1 LLLSSE
7 LFLEFPFQL
16 KFFLVELSVQV
27 GKTFIDVF
35 KLLLFE
41 SGELVSC
48 LIEQFAVL
56 LVQAASIQNHFLQV
70 KHILLQT
77 CCHVFNLDQL
87 VPVMFVKDTP
97 SAYRVG
103 ASFTKVLYFLLQ
115 MSGTASEHSAT
126 WTFIIAHK
134 LGLSVF
140 LGRDLHNLYQLL
152 IFEKLF

>member
-1 LLLSSE
+1 
-7 LFLEFPFQL
+7 
-16 KFFLVELSVQV
+16 
-27 GKTFIDVF
+27 
-35 KLLLFE
+35 
-41 SGELVSC
+41 
-48 LIEQFAVL
+48 
-56 LVQAASIQNHFLQV
+56 
-70 KHILLQT
+70 
-77 CCHVFNLDQL
+77 
-87 VPVMFVKDTP
+87 MFVKDTP

-126 WTFIIAHK
+126 RTFIIAHK